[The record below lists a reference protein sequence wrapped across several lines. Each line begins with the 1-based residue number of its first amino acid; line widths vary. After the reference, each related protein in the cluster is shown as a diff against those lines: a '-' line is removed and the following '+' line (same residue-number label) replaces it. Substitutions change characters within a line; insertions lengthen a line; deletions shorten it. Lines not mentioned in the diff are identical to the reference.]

1 MSATRML
8 GIGRRAGVAKA
19 GVAAVPNATGATAV
33 IAAADATTRFHVT
46 STAALID
53 AAREAV
59 R

>member
-19 GVAAVPNATGATAV
+19 GVAAVPNTTGETAV
-33 IAAADATTRFHVT
+33 I
-46 STAALID
+46 D
-53 AAREAV
+53 AASEAV